1 MNQEAAELSESIQ
14 QPVMKMHF
22 ELYYNSITKK
32 KKKEIF
38 DNSVTKTDFKW
49 LTSLSC

>member
-32 KKKEIF
+32 KKK
-38 DNSVTKTDFKW
+38 K
-49 LTSLSC
+49 SLIIQ